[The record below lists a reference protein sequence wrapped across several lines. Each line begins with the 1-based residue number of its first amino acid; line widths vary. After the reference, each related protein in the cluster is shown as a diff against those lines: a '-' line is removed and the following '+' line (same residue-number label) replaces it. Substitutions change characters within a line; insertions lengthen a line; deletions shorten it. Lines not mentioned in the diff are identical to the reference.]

1 MDGENF
7 KDEFP
12 TESLNESLEKSA
24 FEKLQADRKTLPIH
38 PYRDELLQAIY
49 NHQVLVI
56 VGETGSGKTT
66 QIPQYLH
73 EAGYTKRGK
82 V

>member
-1 MDGENF
+1 MD
-7 KDEFP
+7 DEFP
-12 TESLNESLEKSA
+12 TESLNESMEKSA
-24 FEKLQADRKTLPIH
+24 FEKLQADRKTLPIY
-38 PYRDELLQAIY
+38 PYRDELLQAVHK
-49 NHQVLVI
+49 HQVLII

-73 EAGYTKRGK
+73 EAGYTERGK